1 MKCLNCN
8 HENNPNSLFCES
20 CGTKLTTNQEP
31 VNINNDETAN
41 ENTTNEQIISNNME
55 SNDNNHNNNYNNINN
70 NDNNNTNN
78 YNGYNN
84 NINQNYIPNN
94 QNQSQ
99 KKKNIWLII
108 GIVAAVIIG
117 LIVIG
122 SSSGGSSYIVND
134 KTKLQNYLT
143 TIGFTEEDS
152 TTYTYYKDGYTY
164 TFDFYKSLF
173 SQEKGDS
180 MYNAYYYKK
189 DIFGAAIAT
198 DSLKVV
204 ATYDL
209 STYDYACETEPTTYQ
224 TYTCNYMKSTITN
237 LAETSKKTFYTIING
252 AEVSVNNL

>member
-8 HENNPNSLFCES
+8 HENKPDALFCES
-20 CGTKLTTNQEP
+20 CGTKLTSDKNEEP
-31 VNINNDETAN
+31 VNVNNE
-41 ENTTNEQIISNNME
+41 ETTNEQTIPNNME
-55 SNDNNHNNNYNNINN
+55 NNNNNNNYN
-70 NDNNNTNN
+70 TN

-94 QNQSQ
+94 QNQPQ
-99 KKKNIWLII
+99 KKKNIWMII
-108 GIVAAVIIG
+108 GIVAAVIVG
-117 LIVIG
+117 LIIIG
-122 SSSGGSSYIVND
+122 SSSGGSSYTIDD

-164 TFDFYKSLF
+164 TFDFSKSLF
-173 SQEKGDS
+173 SQEKGYS

-198 DSLKVV
+198 DSLKVI
-204 ATYDL
+204 ATYSF